1 MRMTV
6 SRSLRRAR
14 SLIALSL
21 SLAIL
26 FVAPDLAT
34 AAGPPFEASGTSVT
48 SSFEQSNVRYAPPA
62 SCDCGI
68 AFYDLTIGGSLS
80 GTFNG
85 SQVLMLSCVQRPTGE
100 AHCHGTNTFVGAVA
114 GVSGTLTLH
123 NVLVINF
130 VTGASHGSFTVT
142 GGIGGLANLR
152 GHGTSEGETYTGRL
166 TFA

>member
-1 MRMTV
+1 MPMTV
-6 SRSLRRAR
+6 SRCMRR
-14 SLIALSL
+14 SLSALSL

-26 FVAPDLAT
+26 LVATDLAP
-34 AAGPPFEASGTSVT
+34 AAGPPFPASGTSVT
-48 SSFEQSNVRYAPPA
+48 TSFEQSNVRYAPPA
-62 SCDCGI
+62 PCDCGI

-85 SQVLMLSCVQRPTGE
+85 SQVLTLSCVQSHSGE
-100 AHCHGTNTFVGAVA
+100 AHCHGTNRFVGTVA

-130 VTGASHGSFTVT
+130 VTGTSHGSFTVT
-142 GGIGGLANLR
+142 GGTGGLAHLH
-152 GHGTSEGETYTGRL
+152 GHGTSEGETYTGLL